1 MTKTNY
7 EFGMNKDSKQEYI
20 SLKGLLTIELVRDII
35 GLIISS
41 CAEAMEF
48 EILQYILKGVI
59 YDEKRIRPSFVQEI
73 LSASDKSKFK
83 RNLEKYI
90 NDNHLTVEC
99 YFRKC

>member
-59 YDEKRIRPSFVQEI
+59 YD
-73 LSASDKSKFK
+73 
-83 RNLEKYI
+83 
-90 NDNHLTVEC
+90 
-99 YFRKC
+99 